1 MKFPHRRNLRGL
13 TLAIALSLCAFN
25 AGPVMADQVSADK
38 VSDFYSGRRLTFL
51 VGFSPGSAFD
61 VYGRAVSRHF
71 SKFVPGKPDILIQN
85 MPGAGGVSSAAYL
98 YNIAPK
104 DGTMIGVFSRST
116 PMEPLLGNPSVK
128 FDPTRFTWIGSAG
141 REVSVCVANATA
153 GIQSWD
159 DVTKREFVVGA
170 SSLSADTG
178 VFATVLKN
186 AFGAKMRIVTGYP
199 GGNEITQAMENHE
212 IDGRCGW
219 SWSAIESSRP
229 SWVKEGTIKVLL
241 QLGLEPS
248 AKLKD
253 VPLVMDLAKTD
264 RERQILKLV
273 FARQDFAWPFA
284 APPDVPADRAQA
296 LRQAFLATL
305 ADPEFLAEAARLSL
319 DVSSP
324 TSGEKLDALIKDIY
338 ASPPEVIEQVKAVM
352 NAK

>member
-1 MKFPHRRNLRGL
+1 MKVSHRLNLI
-13 TLAIALSLCAFN
+13 AAASIAALS
-25 AGPVMADQVSADK
+25 AGPRPALADK
-38 VSDFYSGRRLTFL
+38 VSDFYAGRRLTFL

-61 VYGRAVSRHF
+61 VYGRAVSRHI
-71 SKFVPGKPDILIQN
+71 SKFMPGKPDVLIQN
-85 MPGAGGVSSAAYL
+85 MPGAGGVSSAGYL

-141 REVSVCVANATA
+141 KEVSVCVANAST
-153 GIQSWD
+153 GIHNWD

-199 GGNEITQAMENHE
+199 GGNEITQAMENKE

-229 SWVKEGTIKVLL
+229 SWIKDGTMNVLL

-248 AKLKD
+248 PKLKD
-253 VPLVMDLAKTD
+253 VPLVMDLAKTE

-273 FARQDFAWPFA
+273 FSRQEFAWPFA
-284 APPDVPADRAQA
+284 APPDVPADRTQA

-305 ADPEFLAEAARLSL
+305 SDPEFVAEAARLSL

-352 NAK
+352 NPK